1 MKMLKLKLKPKHVKF
16 VKVMFFY
23 LEINIAVDYVDCLYI
38 DNNILI
44 KMRTFNCNIKYLDI

>member
-1 MKMLKLKLKPKHVKF
+1 MKMLKPKLKPKHVKF
-16 VKVMFFY
+16 AKVMFFY
-23 LEINIAVDYVDCLYI
+23 LEINIVVDYVDCLYI